1 MLQSL
6 ISAVTA
12 TFGTWR
18 FITLASI
25 FWVVFVP
32 VGIAYSWAFASYCI
46 KTNFDT
52 IRANDKYKHFRDAGR
67 IKLLSVTTVWT
78 VDKSME
84 NSEK

>member
-12 TFGTWR
+12 TFGTWK
-18 FITLASI
+18 FITLAST
-25 FWVVFVP
+25 FCVVFVP
-32 VGIAYSWAFASYCI
+32 IEIAYSWAFASYCI

-52 IRANDKYKHFRDAGR
+52 IRANDKYKQFRDVGR
-67 IKLLSVTTVWT
+67 IKLLSVTTVWI

-84 NSEK
+84 SSEK